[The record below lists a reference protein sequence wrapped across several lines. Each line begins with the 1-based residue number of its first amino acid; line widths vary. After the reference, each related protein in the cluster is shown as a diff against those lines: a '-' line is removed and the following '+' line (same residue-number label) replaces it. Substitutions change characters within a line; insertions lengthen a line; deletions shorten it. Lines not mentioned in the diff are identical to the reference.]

1 MTYKTRWSTQ
11 FSWALG
17 LFLAGYV
24 VTAAGSA
31 FAQGDPGIVENPP
44 SPSPLDIVE
53 PTILPPV
60 GQGIPVPA
68 YSSRPGAAY
77 THYLNFGGFTFNG
90 LWGGQASQNP
100 GTTPAYT
107 VDGDATTF
115 NATELANIKNIWSR
129 VAEKFA
135 PFNINV
141 TTVDPAPAGTDA
153 SKQLYYDNTARLMH
167 TVIGGSGGWTGG
179 GGVSYV
185 GVTRFSYTG
194 TGTSNGYHTNWAFSG
209 QAPSNLQFVAEVTAH
224 EDGHGLNLSHQSVY
238 SGTTLI
244 NEYNPGTGVGVGSKA
259 PIMGNS
265 YSAARGLWRIGDAH
279 DVYTGGKITQ
289 NDLAFMM
296 SSNGGLSPFINDGIG
311 HTLGTA
317 TPMPM
322 NGLSIDFNTATGV
335 IVPISSSPT
344 VTGGSAN
351 FTSDYW
357 SFTTGTGM
365 VSLQVIAGRQSITP
379 GFADPGAMLDAS
391 LEIYTTGGLP
401 LFSATTTS
409 LSETLTVPL
418 VAGTY
423 IARVFS
429 AGDPLALGYYDI
441 GSYFLKGTVAPEPSM
456 VALVLMSASWLVFSW
471 RKRHG

>member
-1 MTYKTRWSTQ
+1 MTYIIRWSTQ

-17 LFLAGYV
+17 LFVAGYV
-24 VTAAGSA
+24 FAAAGAA
-31 FAQGDPGIVENPP
+31 FASEATTISSLSPP
-44 SPSPLDIVE
+44 VLDIVE
-53 PTILPPV
+53 PSELPPV

-77 THYLNFGGFTFNG
+77 THYLNFGGFAFNG

-129 VAEKFA
+129 VAEKYA

-185 GVTRFSYTG
+185 GVTRNAYSG
-194 TGTSNGYHTNWAFSG
+194 TGSSNGYHTNWVFSG
-209 QAPSNLQFVAEVTAH
+209 QAPSNLQFVAEATAH

-238 SGTTLI
+238 SGSTLQQ
-244 NEYNPGTGVGVGSKA
+244 EYNPGTMGRA

-265 YSAARGLWRIGDAH
+265 YSATRGLWRIGDAH
-279 DVYTGGKITQ
+279 DVYTGNKITQ
-289 NDLAFMM
+289 NDLAFTM
-296 SSNGGLSPFINDGIG
+296 SSNPGLPGFINDGVG

-322 NGLSIDFNTATGV
+322 NGLAINFNSATGV
-335 IVPISSSPT
+335 IVPTSSSVSTT
-344 VTGGSAN
+344 VGSAN

-357 SFTTGTGM
+357 SFTTGTGL
-365 VSLQVIAGRQSITP
+365 VSFQVIAGRQSITP
-379 GFADPGAMLDAS
+379 GFADPGHMLDAS
-391 LEIYTTGGLP
+391 VEILTTGGLS
-401 LFSATTTS
+401 LLNVATAS
-409 LSETLTVPL
+409 HNETVAIPL

-423 IARVFS
+423 IARVYS

-441 GSYFLKGTVAPEPSM
+441 GSYFLKGTVAPEPAM
-456 VALVLMSASWLVFSW
+456 VTLVLMSAPWLVLNRR